1 MSQRPLTFIIPI
13 LPALSSVSGGQNVRP
28 KASLCEG
35 GVMAFGH
42 DGGRDVIRTFSP
54 PVGFADSP
62 LSEGAKKA
70 VARRAK
76 KSSFRGA
83 QIPCKCPCGAC
94 ENRLISP
101 PRPAEFTLYHSNLLQ
116 QLIISRKICRHAR
129 FFAFQT
135 LPANRLK
142 SCEILQN

>member
-1 MSQRPLTFIIPI
+1 
-13 LPALSSVSGGQNVRP
+13 
-28 KASLCEG
+28 
-35 GVMAFGH
+35 MAFGH

-70 VARRAK
+70 VARRTK

-94 ENRLISP
+94 ENRLIFP
-101 PRPAEFTLYHSNLLQ
+101 PRPEKFALFQLNFLQ
-116 QLIISRKICRHAR
+116 QFIISRKICRHAR

-135 LPANRLK
+135 LSANRLK
-142 SCEILQN
+142 SCEILQSGANMQHF